1 MKQDI
6 LVVGQ
11 RRGTKYLLRR
21 TIQGVATPI
30 PIYEIAADGR
40 VRELGKLNP
49 VGDRGFY
56 FAAEESRHSAYFADL
71 PYFLND
77 LRPGGFL
84 GRLVPRRY
92 PSWGF
97 PPDTRLWSA
106 DDTIRFLYN
115 VGSDLIGSLV
125 VGETLLGESLRKP
138 RSTPLRDL
146 DQEAD
151 NVLDLGPAGS
161 SAQGE
166 QPKFLIRSNDQHLL
180 VKFISNHSDPVS
192 VRGRDLLCAE
202 RLALFAYYG
211 DRPPYEAKIIRSPSR
226 TFLVLSRFDRI
237 KHGAVWGRR
246 GLITL
251 ESIDQQFVGAGGSWS
266 RIAKRLLE
274 NGVLSEGA
282 AREIC
287 RRELFGQFI
296 GNNDMH
302 NSNCSLM
309 LENLSVGEPAPMYDM
324 LPMRYAAVTGQ
335 IRSEPVAIPTPLPSN
350 LTLWDEVAQL
360 ARKFWQDVAD
370 GTEFSN
376 SFRAIARQNLR
387 EIKQSAKTRSR
398 VE

>member
-1 MKQDI
+1 M
-6 LVVGQ
+6 
-11 RRGTKYLLRR
+11 
-21 TIQGVATPI
+21 
-30 PIYEIAADGR
+30 
-40 VRELGKLNP
+40 
-49 VGDRGFY
+49 
-56 FAAEESRHSAYFADL
+56 
-71 PYFLND
+71 
-77 LRPGGFL
+77 
-84 GRLVPRRY
+84 
-92 PSWGF
+92 
-97 PPDTRLWSA
+97 
-106 DDTIRFLYN
+106 
-115 VGSDLIGSLV
+115 
-125 VGETLLGESLRKP
+125 
-138 RSTPLRDL
+138 
-146 DQEAD
+146 
-151 NVLDLGPAGS
+151 
-161 SAQGE
+161 
-166 QPKFLIRSNDQHLL
+166 
-180 VKFISNHSDPVS
+180 
-192 VRGRDLLCAE
+192 
-202 RLALFAYYG
+202 
-211 DRPPYEAKIIRSPSR
+211 
-226 TFLVLSRFDRI
+226 LSRFDRI

-251 ESIDQQFVGAGGSWS
+251 ES
-266 RIAKRLLE
+266 
-274 NGVLSEGA
+274 A